1 MRQPSYAF
9 SVHRRPLAGAPA
21 GPSPAASHSAATRDE
36 ASLDA
41 LIAALETD
49 GGPIA
54 ATPHE
59 RARTAPVVTA
69 RGEVDATALAADSR
83 QAVLRGFDLAAA
95 AEELALASDG
105 TSQAMEDAGRTVRD
119 ALAGA
124 RGASGLMLGVAAAAE
139 EMAGIVEAIA
149 SMARQAN
156 LLALHATIEAARAGE
171 AGRAFA
177 SVAGDVKSLSEETSN
192 VARDVRARIARLR
205 DAAGSSV
212 RAVERIV
219 TAVQETQPTL
229 AAAAAAVA
237 DRNASLLQMAQKA
250 TDLSIAVGGLGAKA
264 EQVAARADA
273 TASPRARDPAGP
285 SHDDPGY
292 PLGDRFDRRFRY

>member
-1 MRQPSYAF
+1 MRHPSYAF
-9 SVHRRPLAGAPA
+9 SVDRRPLAGAPA
-21 GPSPAASHSAATRDE
+21 APSPAASHSAASRDE

-59 RARTAPVVTA
+59 RAQTGPLVTA
-69 RGEVDATALAADSR
+69 RGEVDATALAVESR

-105 TSQAMEDAGRTVRD
+105 TSQAMEDAGRIVRD

-124 RGASGLMLGVAAAAE
+124 RGASGLMLGLAAAAE
-139 EMAGIVEAIA
+139 EMSGIVEAIA
-149 SMARQAN
+149 SVARQAN

-177 SVAGDVKSLSEETSN
+177 SVAGDVKALSEETSN
-192 VARDVRARIARLR
+192 AARDVRARIARLR
-205 DAAGSSV
+205 DAAGGSV
-212 RAVERIV
+212 RAVERMV
-219 TAVQETQPTL
+219 TAVGEVQPAL

-237 DRNASLLQMAQKA
+237 DRDASLRQVAQQA
-250 TDLSIAVGGLGAKA
+250 TDLSIAVGGLSAKID
-264 EQVAARADA
+264 QVAARADA
-273 TASPRARDPAGP
+273 AASPNVGDEAGP
-285 SHDDPGY
+285 SQDDPAY
-292 PLGDRFDRRFRY
+292 PLGDHFDRRFRY

>member
-21 GPSPAASHSAATRDE
+21 GPSPAASHSAAARDE

-149 SMARQAN
+149 SVARQAN

-219 TAVQETQPTL
+219 TAV
-229 AAAAAAVA
+229 
-237 DRNASLLQMAQKA
+237 
-250 TDLSIAVGGLGAKA
+250 
-264 EQVAARADA
+264 
-273 TASPRARDPAGP
+273 
-285 SHDDPGY
+285 
-292 PLGDRFDRRFRY
+292 

>member
-1 MRQPSYAF
+1 
-9 SVHRRPLAGAPA
+9 
-21 GPSPAASHSAATRDE
+21 
-36 ASLDA
+36 
-41 LIAALETD
+41 
-49 GGPIA
+49 
-54 ATPHE
+54 
-59 RARTAPVVTA
+59 
-69 RGEVDATALAADSR
+69 
-83 QAVLRGFDLAAA
+83 
-95 AEELALASDG
+95 
-105 TSQAMEDAGRTVRD
+105 
-119 ALAGA
+119 
-124 RGASGLMLGVAAAAE
+124 
-139 EMAGIVEAIA
+139 
-149 SMARQAN
+149 
-156 LLALHATIEAARAGE
+156 
-171 AGRAFA
+171 FA

-229 AAAAAAVA
+229 AAAATAVA

-264 EQVAARADA
+264 EQVAARTDVA
-273 TASPRARDPAGP
+273 ASPRARDPAGP